1 MKGESR
7 MDRTLLDPKQEPLKD
22 PLPGLKKQLR
32 SEYGQLPD
40 ERIDQV
46 AKHSLDKYAAAKVR
60 EFVPVLAWRHARR
73 HLQRAS

>member
-1 MKGESR
+1 
-7 MDRTLLDPKQEPLKD
+7 MDRTLLDPGQEPLRD

-32 SEYGQLPD
+32 SEYDRLPE

-46 AKHSLDKYAAAKVR
+46 AKHSLDRYAAAKVR

>member
-1 MKGESR
+1 

-32 SEYGQLPD
+32 SEYLELPE
-40 ERIDQV
+40 ERIDEV
-46 AKHSLDKYAAAKVR
+46 AKHSLDKYSAAKVR

-73 HLQRAS
+73 HLRRVS